1 MPSDFTQLI
10 ADIEREAHDES
21 PRAVRE
27 LEQLRAEFKGV
38 GQTAEGRS
46 AGDVEEP
53 RR

>member
-10 ADIEREAHDES
+10 AGIEREAHDEG
-21 PRAVRE
+21 PPAVRE

-38 GQTAEGRS
+38 GQPAEGRS

-53 RR
+53 LS